1 MTSRFPR
8 LGAWLRQ
15 RAPRL
20 WTGLLVGSLAC
31 PTATFVPTRRAQADD
46 GAGFQA
52 RVGHIEGQGI
62 PQVRPVTPIELFPY
76 IEEDG
81 GLLFGDG
88 RFVITNDG
96 TFAGNL
102 GLGYRWLAPEVGRIF
117 GGSLWYDLDDTRSL
131 LFQQVGLGLETY
143 GTDWD
148 LRGNAYLP
156 VGPESRQDSLQLL
169 PGSLRYQGQNLA
181 YSQSR
186 GFYTAMTGFDAE
198 FGIPVPGS
206 IAESLDL
213 RVYGGGYYY
222 TNDYHNIPGAS
233 ARMRASLVPGI
244 DVEVQVTH
252 DSFFET
258 RAFAGLS
265 WTFGPLHYSNYPAG
279 ELAGRLGEHVTRN
292 YTVVAT
298 HQRLIENLLA
308 RNPATNSVYRFAHI
322 SSTGGAGG
330 DGTVDNPFSSIA
342 AAQGTGADYLLVQS
356 GSVLDGAAGQVVLNP
371 GERLWGLGG
380 GVQQVLTVPELGTFA
395 LPTGPGSGAQPILR
409 NAVGDAV
416 VLANNADFNG
426 FRVETPTGRGVFGS
440 GVTGAHVGNVS
451 ISGAGSQGFE
461 LENATGRVDIS
472 NLLVQSSSGSGIK
485 VTGTGGTTQFLGQ
498 TRVTQPGGAGVT
510 LAHLGAGSTVSF
522 DDLTISER
530 AGRGLEAIDV
540 AGAVRVGGTLTVS
553 NSNLVGGSAIDL
565 RDSSGTFDFQTVN
578 VTDARGAA
586 GINLENNT
594 GTTTMQTVNIT
605 SDGATA
611 LRARS
616 AGKLRINPAVT
627 QGVNL
632 DQGGSLTAANASAL
646 DIEGTEIEVNLTRV
660 SSSNAAA
667 GVRVVNSPGSLV
679 VWGDET
685 PGSAGRIENA
695 TVGILAEN
703 TGIVAVNWMDLASNG
718 TAVQA
723 NDVEQVVVGNS
734 RITNSSVLGIGLV
747 DVQAFQLSDSTLSG
761 NAGGGVRAEF
771 TEQMAYSYV
780 LRQNSFQSTTG
791 DSVFLGASG
800 SGVGASLNLQAISN
814 SFAGSLAGT
823 SGMEIAWSGPLAGT
837 IERNTFNLSGGNN
850 SGLVVQNSGTGTTN
864 LAITSNSFQL
874 AGGFGTAVDFQST
887 SAAQVSLLNNLIVSS
902 GDGNIGVRM
911 QGVAPQYTLTGN
923 TIRDLTGGG
932 TGILFDSLTG
942 PGSVTLNNNILE
954 MSPQTAL
961 LDRGIVFAA
970 IPAPIQLF
978 GTQNNVVTN
987 AQTVFFAP
995 AGTTTGTVRINN
1007 TNYP

>member
-1 MTSRFPR
+1 MPQSPRSSISRLPR

-20 WTGLLVGSLAC
+20 WSGLLIGSLVG
-31 PTATFVPTRRAQADD
+31 PTASFPLARSARADD
-46 GAGFQA
+46 GAGIQA

-102 GLGYRWLAPEVGRIF
+102 GVGYRWLAPEVGRIF

-131 LFQQVGLGLETY
+131 MFQQVGLGLETY

-206 IAESLDL
+206 LAESIDL

-308 RNPATNSVYRFAHI
+308 RNPTTNSVYRFAHI

-330 DGTVDNPFSSIA
+330 DGTVDNPFASIA

-356 GSVLDGAAGQVVLNP
+356 GSVLDGAAGQVALNP

-380 GVQQVLTVPELGTFA
+380 GLQQVLTVPELGTFA
-395 LPTGPGSGAQPILR
+395 LPTGPGSGALPILR
-409 NAVGDAV
+409 NATGDAV
-416 VLANNADFNG
+416 VLANNSEFNG
-426 FRVETPTGRGVFGS
+426 FRVETPSGRGVFGN
-440 GVTGAHVGNVS
+440 GVTGARVSNVS
-451 ISGAGSQGFE
+451 IAGAGSQGFE
-461 LENATGRVDIS
+461 LENATGRVDVS
-472 NLLVQSSSGSGIK
+472 NLLVQSSGGSGIK

-498 TRVTQPGGAGVT
+498 TQVIQPGGAGVT

-522 DDLTISER
+522 DNLSISER

-553 NSNLVGGSAIDL
+553 NSNLVGDSAIDL

-594 GTTTMQTVNIT
+594 GTTTIQTVNVT

-632 DQGGSLTAANASAL
+632 DQGGSLTAANATAL
-646 DIEGTEIEVNLTRV
+646 DIEGTELEANLTRV
-660 SSSNAAA
+660 SSTNAAT

-679 VWGDET
+679 VWGNDS

-703 TGIVAVNWMDLASNG
+703 TGIVAVNWIDLASNG
-718 TAVQA
+718 TALQA
-723 NDVEQVVVGNS
+723 TDVEQVVVGNS

-761 NAGGGVRAEF
+761 NAGGGVRGEF

-791 DSVFLGASG
+791 DSVFLAASVLVWGPASTCRLSRTASPARWREPREWRSPGAAPWRARSNG
-800 SGVGASLNLQAISN
+800 TPSISPGATTADWSFRTAGRGRRTWQSPATASNWRVGLARRSISSPPRRPRSLS
-814 SFAGSLAGT
+814 
-823 SGMEIAWSGPLAGT
+823 
-837 IERNTFNLSGGNN
+837 
-850 SGLVVQNSGTGTTN
+850 
-864 LAITSNSFQL
+864 
-874 AGGFGTAVDFQST
+874 
-887 SAAQVSLLNNLIVSS
+887 
-902 GDGNIGVRM
+902 
-911 QGVAPQYTLTGN
+911 
-923 TIRDLTGGG
+923 
-932 TGILFDSLTG
+932 
-942 PGSVTLNNNILE
+942 
-954 MSPQTAL
+954 
-961 LDRGIVFAA
+961 
-970 IPAPIQLF
+970 
-978 GTQNNVVTN
+978 
-987 AQTVFFAP
+987 
-995 AGTTTGTVRINN
+995 
-1007 TNYP
+1007 